1 MRDTLCDH
9 SIFEPPTTKKKWL
22 LLMQTMPNTISVLDA
37 NGRHFTER
45 NLGAV
50 YTPARLADWVA
61 RLFIEMALLSPN
73 AVVCDPA
80 CGDGELLRAV
90 DLNRPGMTLLGI
102 DVDRSAI
109 DSALKKSLKG
119 RLHFKNCDA
128 LNVSGETNIPFWAPP
143 FGKKTIDG
151 VIANPPWGADLN
163 SSRDELTAIGYS
175 FAKGQFDSWNLFVEA
190 TLHNLRP
197 SGTAA
202 FIIPDAIFLP
212 EHARMRELLHN
223 STQIAFVARLGEGFF
238 PEVFRGTAIVVVRNA
253 PPKIGQ
259 QVETLR
265 LNREDRSAV
274 LSGRKSLDEIR
285 QAKSHLLPQSR
296 FQNDLFGRWDIDSA
310 VSEDAQIHSY
320 TTRRSDWTQWLC
332 SGRGVELSK
341 FGHVDLCPACNF
353 ARPASKK
360 ESLTCSNCG
369 HTASSLDF
377 PKMQIVKDE
386 LSNADAFPFL
396 VGEDVGRYFASPSR
410 YITKSVSGIN
420 YKSQD
425 VYSRRR
431 LLIRKTGV
439 GIKAAIV
446 NQPSMTNQVVFHYFE
461 NPALDV
467 PSFFLSYC
475 LGVLGSRTL
484 LAYHLR
490 TNGDNEWRSHPYITQ
505 KVISGLPIPLPVQG
519 AESWKQARAIAALV
533 DRALAKGE
541 LTMNL
546 DVKIEGLVAAQFGFD
561 EISYSWVESVLGQA
575 ESLEPIRA
583 LQLGSRSRVMPQWA
597 D

>member
-1 MRDTLCDH
+1 MLYLSTQSANLYLKKNWH
-9 SIFEPPTTKKKWL
+9 PP
-22 LLMQTMPNTISVLDA
+22 MQTMQNTISLQDE
-37 NGRHFTER
+37 NGRQSAEK

-50 YTPARLADWVA
+50 YTPASLADWVA
-61 RLFIEMALLSPN
+61 RTFIEMASLPSN

-90 DLNRPGMTLLGI
+90 QANRPSMTLLGI
-102 DVDRSAI
+102 DVDPSAVET
-109 DSALKKSLKG
+109 ALKRKG
-119 RLHFKNCDA
+119 EGRFLFMNCDA
-128 LNVSGETNIPFWAPP
+128 LGSPDSSRIPSWAFL
-143 FGKKTIDG
+143 FGKKNIDG

-163 SSRDELTAIGYS
+163 ASRQELTAIGYS

-190 TLHNLRP
+190 TLNNLRP
-197 SGTAA
+197 AGTAA
-202 FIIPDAIFLP
+202 FIIPDSIFLP
-212 EHARMRELLHN
+212 EHARMREFLHSN
-223 STQIAFVARLGEGFF
+223 VQIALIARLGEGFF
-238 PEVFRGTAIVVVRNA
+238 PEVFRGTAIVIVRKT
-253 PPKIGQ
+253 PPGSDH

-274 LSGRKSLDEIR
+274 LTGKKTLDEIR
-285 QAKSHLLPQSR
+285 RAKAHLLPQSR

-310 VSEDAQIHSY
+310 ISEDAQIHAY

-341 FGHVDLCPACNF
+341 FGHVDVCPACDF

-360 ESLTCSNCG
+360 PDLTCANCG
-369 HTASSLDF
+369 HTSRSLDF
-377 PKMQIVKDE
+377 RKVQIVKDE
-386 LSNADAFPFL
+386 PSNSDAFPFL

-410 YITKSVSGIN
+410 YIAKSVSGIN

-467 PSFFLSYC
+467 PPFFLSYC
-475 LGVLGSRTL
+475 LGILGSRTL

-505 KVISGLPIPLPVQG
+505 KVISGLPIPQPVQG
-519 AESWKQARAIAALV
+519 TESWKQARAIATLV
-533 DRALAKGE
+533 DQALARNE
-541 LTMNL
+541 LTIKL
-546 DVKIEGLVAAQFGFD
+546 DAKIEGLVAAQFGFD
-561 EISYSWVESVLGQA
+561 DNSYSWVERVLSQA

-583 LQLGSRSRVMPQWA
+583 LQLGSRFRVTPQWA
-597 D
+597 S

>member
-1 MRDTLCDH
+1 
-9 SIFEPPTTKKKWL
+9 
-22 LLMQTMPNTISVLDA
+22 MQTMQNTISPQVE
-37 NGRHFTER
+37 NGRQFAEK

-50 YTPARLADWVA
+50 YTPASLADWVA
-61 RLFIEMALLSPN
+61 RLFIEMGSLPPN

-90 DLNRPGMTLLGI
+90 HANIPSTTLLGI

-109 DSALKKSLKG
+109 DLALKKKLQG
-119 RLHFKNCDA
+119 RFLFQNCDA
-128 LNVSGETNIPFWAPP
+128 LGFTNELSIPSWAQI
-143 FGKKTIDG
+143 FGKKNIDG

-163 SSRDELTAIGYS
+163 ASREQLSAIGYS

-202 FIIPDAIFLP
+202 FIIPDSIFLP
-212 EHARMRELLHN
+212 EHARMRECLHT
-223 STQIAFVARLGEGFF
+223 STQIAFIARLGEGFF
-238 PEVFRGTAIVVVRNA
+238 PDVFRGTAIVIVRKT
-253 PPKIGQ
+253 PPGNDH

-274 LSGRKSLDEIR
+274 LSGRKNLDEVR
-285 QAKSHLLPQSR
+285 RAKSHLLPQSR

-310 VSEDAQIHSY
+310 ISEDAQIHAY

-341 FGHVDLCPACNF
+341 FGRVDVCPACDF

-360 ESLTCSNCG
+360 ENLTCSNCG
-369 HTASSLDF
+369 HTASSLEF
-377 PKMQIVKDE
+377 HKAQIVKNE
-386 LSNADAFPFL
+386 LGNADAFPFL

-410 YITKSVSGIN
+410 YIEKSVSGIN
-420 YKSQD
+420 YKSQE

-461 NPALDV
+461 NPAIDV

-505 KVISGLPIPLPVQG
+505 KVISGLPIPLPLHG
-519 AESWKQARAIAALV
+519 TESWKQAKAIAALV
-533 DRALAKGE
+533 DSALAKGK
-541 LTMNL
+541 LAVNL

-561 EISYSWVESVLGQA
+561 ESSYSWVESVLDQA

-583 LQLGSRSRVMPQWA
+583 LQLAGRSRVIPRWV

>member
-1 MRDTLCDH
+1 
-9 SIFEPPTTKKKWL
+9 
-22 LLMQTMPNTISVLDA
+22 MQTMLNTISLQDE
-37 NGRHFTER
+37 NGRQFTDR

-50 YTPARLADWVA
+50 YTPASLAEWVA
-61 RLFIEMALLSPN
+61 RLFIEMASLSSN
-73 AVVCDPA
+73 AVICDPA

-90 DLNRPGMTLLGI
+90 YANRPDTTLLGI
-102 DVDRSAI
+102 DVDQSAI
-109 DSALKKSLKG
+109 DLALKKKMKG
-119 RLHFKNCDA
+119 RFHFQNGDA
-128 LNVSGETNIPFWAPP
+128 LNVLNEIGIPSWALL
-143 FGKKTIDG
+143 FGKKSIDG

-163 SSRDELTAIGYS
+163 ASREELTSIGYS

-212 EHARMRELLHN
+212 EHARMREFLHT

-238 PEVFRGTAIVVVRNA
+238 PEVFRGTAIVVVRKA
-253 PPKIGQ
+253 QPEISHKI
-259 QVETLR
+259 ETLR

-274 LSGRKSLDEIR
+274 LSGRKSLEELR
-285 QAKSHLLPQSR
+285 RAKSHLVPQSR

-310 VSEDAQIHSY
+310 MSEDVHIHAY

-332 SGRGVELSK
+332 TGRGVELSK
-341 FGHVDLCPACNF
+341 FGHVDVCPVCDF

-360 ESLTCSNCG
+360 ESLTCTNCG
-369 HTASSLDF
+369 HTAISHEF
-377 PKMQIVKDE
+377 HKVQIVKNE
-386 LSNADAFPFL
+386 LSNADTFPFL
-396 VGEDVGRYFASPSR
+396 VGENVGRYFASPSR
-410 YITKSVSGIN
+410 YIKKSVRGIN
-420 YKSQD
+420 YKAQD

-446 NQPSMTNQVVFHYFE
+446 KQPSMTNQVVFHYFE

-505 KVISGLPIPLPVQG
+505 KVISGLPIPLPLHG
-519 AESWKQARAIAALV
+519 TENWKQAQAIAALV
-533 DRALAKGE
+533 DRVLAKGK
-541 LTMNL
+541 LTMKL

-561 EISYSWVESVLGQA
+561 ESSYSWVESVLGQA

-583 LQLGSRSRVMPQWA
+583 LQLNGRSRVMPRWV